1 MLIFISKSAESAR
14 AKELKIL
21 SFDEKFCTLK
31 EEIRSLKEIS
41 ADFQADT
48 KQKSG
53 LRRSLYICTTNLQ
66 HFSTKSKFNISS
78 PLFKKGS
85 FYDIYQESDDKKTNK
100 LAFSKRLEILN
111 MKSFVVTIFRTIN
124 PI

>member
-1 MLIFISKSAESAR
+1 MLIFISKSAESTR

-53 LRRSLYICTTNLQ
+53 LTRPPSIVTTKLI
-66 HFSTKSKFNISS
+66 HFSSKSKFNISS
-78 PLFKKGS
+78 PFDKYHKS
-85 FYDIYQESDDKKTNK
+85 IHRFAIYQPQK
-100 LAFSKRLEILN
+100 A
-111 MKSFVVTIFRTIN
+111 
-124 PI
+124 

>member
-14 AKELKIL
+14 AKELEIL

-85 FYDIYQESDDKKTNK
+85 FYDIYQESDDKKRTNWLFQSVLK
-100 LAFSKRLEILN
+100 Y
-111 MKSFVVTIFRTIN
+111 
-124 PI
+124 